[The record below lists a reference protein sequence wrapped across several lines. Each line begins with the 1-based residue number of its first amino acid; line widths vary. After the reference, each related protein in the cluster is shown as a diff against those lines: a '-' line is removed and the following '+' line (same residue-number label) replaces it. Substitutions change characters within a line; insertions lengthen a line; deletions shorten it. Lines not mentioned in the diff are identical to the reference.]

1 MEEMKYIVSIGYN
14 KFEFKDGV
22 VALDFA
28 RTAKKTYTKERYD
41 RDIEVTIE
49 IDIVTPEVAEN
60 KED

>member
-28 RTAKKTYTKERYD
+28 RTAKKAYAADRYD
-41 RDIEVTIE
+41 RDIEVTVEIE
-49 IDIVTPEVAEN
+49 IVKPEVAEE